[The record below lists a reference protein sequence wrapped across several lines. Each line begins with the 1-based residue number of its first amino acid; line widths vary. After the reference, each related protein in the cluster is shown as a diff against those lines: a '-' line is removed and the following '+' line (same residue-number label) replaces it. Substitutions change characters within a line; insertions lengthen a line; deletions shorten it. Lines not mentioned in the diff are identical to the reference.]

1 MKTAQDLH
9 KVADDTYPIRM
20 DKINDLV
27 ARCETA
33 AKEGKYRIE
42 VATELFPTNLNENER
57 TYLHTFGFNFM
68 TIPMFYS
75 IYSDKITTFIT
86 W

>member
-27 ARCETA
+27 APESLS
-33 AKEGKYRIE
+33 
-42 VATELFPTNLNENER
+42 VSFPKSL
-57 TYLHTFGFNFM
+57 
-68 TIPMFYS
+68 
-75 IYSDKITTFIT
+75 KI
-86 W
+86 